1 MFVGKI
7 GKLLF
12 ELNDLL
18 YKQNIIINGKKKF
31 VYLKIK

>member
-1 MFVGKI
+1 MSAGKI
-7 GKLLF
+7 GKLSF

-31 VYLKIK
+31 VYSKIK